1 VVRGDGMTGTYRYQ
15 DLNHPEPGSPF
26 SGLGAPVPTCPGCG
40 VAVIMFDDDIHTC
53 QPGAASARA
62 TVTDGVPVS
71 MCPDCYCSIANG
83 LDSIDVT
90 DERRDEIAAG
100 LVSAGPHA
108 VVDTDD
114 EGSFSMW
121 PCDVCATRLGGH
133 RVGGWI
139 YPVTA

>member
-1 VVRGDGMTGTYRYQ
+1 
-15 DLNHPEPGSPF
+15 
-26 SGLGAPVPTCPGCG
+26 
-40 VAVIMFDDDIHTC
+40 MFDDDIHTC

>member
-1 VVRGDGMTGTYRYQ
+1 
-15 DLNHPEPGSPF
+15 
-26 SGLGAPVPTCPGCG
+26 
-40 VAVIMFDDDIHTC
+40 
-53 QPGAASARA
+53 
-62 TVTDGVPVS
+62 
-71 MCPDCYCSIANG
+71 MCSDCYCSIANG

-108 VVDTDD
+108 VVDTED

-121 PCDVCATRLGGH
+121 PCDVCATRLGGT
-133 RVGGWI
+133 RFRGWL